1 MLRQIR
7 NGHHW
12 PVRTLSSPQVSQR
25 TSEAS
30 EGFFVS
36 APLIAR
42 FDSVLGP
49 RFSDKPGQY
58 LRSANVR
65 ESLPKAAN
73 AGRVAPDSE
82 PAGDYV
88 QIVLNAVA
96 GTTTI
101 SVDSDG
107 AEGGSNFVDVAVING
122 YSPGALVN
130 SLLEDGNLK
139 L

>member
-1 MLRQIR
+1 
-7 NGHHW
+7 
-12 PVRTLSSPQVSQR
+12 
-25 TSEAS
+25 
-30 EGFFVS
+30 
-36 APLIAR
+36 
-42 FDSVLGP
+42 
-49 RFSDKPGQY
+49 
-58 LRSANVR
+58 
-65 ESLPKAAN
+65 
-73 AGRVAPDSE
+73 
-82 PAGDYV
+82 
-88 QIVLNAVA
+88 VA